1 MPLTH
6 LYIILFQITLS
17 FNTQLPPNI
26 KSLSFPINTTNTR
39 PLITLQIGSPPSP
52 LPFHLDI
59 NSEQNIITTVFS
71 LSDTSKSYK
80 RLSKDITKVYF
91 NTNQA
96 YGYLSSD
103 IITINSEQNKYC
115 SFPNFFICDN
125 CSHNI
130 LSLSRST
137 MNNDYSL
144 LYQLYTKGYI
154 SSLSFTLDF
163 LHNQLIYGKN
173 EKHFFTKQHKAH
185 IISCYERDY
194 DRSNWNIK
202 LQSMYLTSNSQL
214 MEVNMFFT
222 FDLGRDV
229 TIVPYALFKTIVND
243 LFTNVQ
249 QCKEIDAAG
258 IYYVKCDEIPN
269 SVNNIDLILYFE
281 GFHMVIPVQHM
292 FDNSFIFMI
301 IARNDNSNNNNN
313 EHSLGFHVLKQLAI
327 AFDYDK
333 NEMRFYNDDILHN
346 NSIILPIDNQI
357 LILLIIICIM
367 FIIVLCVLCIRRYKL
382 KRKIRVMDKKYYSLS
397 KHMKH

>member
-1 MPLTH
+1 MPITH
-6 LYIILFQITLS
+6 LLIILIQTTLS
-17 FNTQLPPNI
+17 SNTQLPPNI

-71 LSDTSKSYK
+71 LHDTSKSYK
-80 RLSKDITKVYF
+80 RLSKDKTKVYF

-202 LQSMYLTSNSQL
+202 LLSMQLTSSSQV

-229 TIVPYALFKTIVND
+229 TIVPYALFKTIIND

-281 GFHMVIPVQHM
+281 GFHMVIPVKHM

-301 IARNDNSNNNNN
+301 IARNDKSNNNN
-313 EHSLGFHVLKQLAI
+313 EHSLGFHVLKLLAI

-346 NSIILPIDNQI
+346 NSIILPIDNRI

-367 FIIVLCVLCIRRYKL
+367 FIIVLCVLCVRRCKL
-382 KRKIRVMDKKYYSLS
+382 KHKIRVMDKKYYSLS